1 MVNLEDIPTLLS
13 ELSTRIKDIYHSLD
27 VPAKKEKLRRLNQRM
42 SRIGFWDNPQTAQQ
56 TVDELKALKGLLD
69 PIEKARADSE
79 ELALLWDL
87 ARQENDPQT
96 QKEVA
101 QSLERLCAE
110 AEKIELTSLLSG
122 PYDTGDCFFSLH
134 AGAGGTES
142 CDWAGML
149 LRMYSR
155 YFDRAGYQYEQVS
168 LTPGEEAG
176 IRSVT
181 LRVQGLYAYG
191 YLSCEIGVHRLVR
204 ISPFDANRRRHTSF
218 AAVDVLPD
226 RGEPNEVEIDPNEIE
241 MDFYCR
247 ASGAGG
253 QNVNKVA
260 TAVRIRHKP
269 TSIVVDCVSERSQHQ
284 NRAVALALLKA
295 KIERLEQQK
304 RDDELAKLYGEK
316 GEIAWGN
323 QIRSYVLQPYQMVKD
338 HRTELQ
344 LSNPQQVLDGQIDNF
359 ISAYLRR
366 RAQNK

>member
-1 MVNLEDIPTLLS
+1 MVNLEDVPSLLA
-13 ELSTRIKDIYHSLD
+13 ELSARIKDIYHSLD
-27 VPAKKEKLRRLNQRM
+27 VPGKNQQLSRLNRRM
-42 SRIGFWDNPQTAQQ
+42 SQVGFWDHPESAQQ
-56 TVDELKALKGLLD
+56 TVDELKALKGFID
-69 PIEKARADSE
+69 PIEKALAHSE
-79 ELALLWDL
+79 DLTLLWDM
-87 ARQENDPQT
+87 ARQENDPAARQ
-96 QKEVA
+96 EVA
-101 QSLERLCAE
+101 QSLELLRTQT
-110 AEKIELTSLLSG
+110 EKIELASLLSG
-122 PYDTGDCFFSLH
+122 EFDLGDCFFSLH

-149 LRMYSR
+149 LRMYNR
-155 YFDRAGYQYEQVS
+155 YFDRIGYQYQQVS

-181 LRVQGLYAYG
+181 LRIKGAYAYG
-191 YLSCEIGVHRLVR
+191 YLSCEMGVHRLVR
-204 ISPFDANRRRHTSF
+204 ISPFDANKRRHTSF

-226 RGEPNEVEIDPNEIE
+226 HGETAEVEIDPTEIE

-260 TAVRIRHKP
+260 SAVRIRHKP
-269 TSIVVDCVSERSQHQ
+269 TGIVVDCVSERSQHQ

-304 RDDELAKLYGEK
+304 RDDVLAKLYGEK

-338 HRTELQ
+338 HRTDFQ
-344 LSNPQQVLDGQIDNF
+344 AGNPLQVLDGEIDDF
-359 ISAYLRR
+359 ISAYLRH
-366 RAQNK
+366 RAQKK

>member
-1 MVNLEDIPTLLS
+1 MVNLEDVPSLLTQ
-13 ELSTRIKDIYHSLD
+13 LSARISHIYDSLD
-27 VPAKKEKLRRLNQRM
+27 VPAKKQKLQKLTERM
-42 SRIGFWDNPQTAQQ
+42 GQVGFWDHPETAQQ
-56 TVDELKALKGLLD
+56 TVDELKALKSLLD
-69 PIEKARADSE
+69 PIEKAHADSE
-79 ELALLWDL
+79 EITLLWEM
-87 ARQENDPQT
+87 AQQENDQ
-96 QKEVA
+96 QAQNEVA
-101 QSLERLCAE
+101 QSLEQLRKE
-110 AEKIELTSLLSG
+110 TEKVELASLLSG
-122 PYDTGDCFFSLH
+122 PYDLGNCFFSLH

-149 LRMYSR
+149 LRMYNR
-155 YFDRAGYQYEQVS
+155 YFDRVGYQYEQVS

-181 LRVQGLYAYG
+181 LRVRGAYAYG
-191 YLSCEIGVHRLVR
+191 YLSCEMGVHRLVR
-204 ISPFDANRRRHTSF
+204 ISPFDANKRRHTSF

-226 RGEPNEVEIDPNEIE
+226 HGEPTEVEIDPNEIE

-269 TSIVVDCVSERSQHQ
+269 TGIVVDCVSERSQYQ

-338 HRTELQ
+338 HRTDTQ
-344 LSNPQQVLDGQIDNF
+344 LSNPQQVLDGQIDDF

-366 RAQNK
+366 RAQKK